1 MRKTRNHRGGG
12 LGQTYTF
19 NSTPLVAGVDTGLSF
34 KPESSC
40 MASMR
45 PGTIVG
51 APLGNGGLPGMGGG
65 GRRKRGTRRR
75 NGKKQGSRRRKQK
88 QKGGRYSFDLSAS
101 TTFGGTPW
109 GSGIPQVMS
118 IPCESARPNPLNLQA
133 GGVGG
138 IDSAFYVA
146 PTAGYT
152 NNPSTWVGAAG
163 APVQIQT
170 PYDAGSMNQACLKTG
185 GGAKRKGTKRSKRT
199 KRKRGSGRR

>member
-12 LGQTYTF
+12 LGQSYTF
-19 NSTPLVAGVDTGLSF
+19 NPTPLVAGADTGISF

-65 GRRKRGTRRR
+65 GRRRRGTRGRKGKKQGTRRR
-75 NGKKQGSRRRKQK
+75 R
-88 QKGGRYSFDLSAS
+88 QKGGRYSFDLSTS
-101 TTFGGTPW
+101 STFGGTPW

-118 IPCESARPNPLNLQA
+118 IPCESARSNPLNLQA

-170 PYDAGSMNQACLKTG
+170 PYDAGAMNQACLKTG
-185 GGAKRKGTKRSKRT
+185 GGR
-199 KRKRGSGRR
+199 RKRATKGKRRGVRK

>member
-12 LGQTYTF
+12 LGQSYTF
-19 NSTPLVAGVDTGLSF
+19 NPTPLVAGADTGISF

-65 GRRKRGTRRR
+65 GRRRRGTRGRKGKKQGTRRR
-75 NGKKQGSRRRKQK
+75 R
-88 QKGGRYSFDLSAS
+88 QKGGRYSFDLSTS
-101 TTFGGTPW
+101 STFGGTPW

-118 IPCESARPNPLNLQA
+118 IPCESARSNPLNLQA

-170 PYDAGSMNQACLKTG
+170 PYDAGAMNQACLKTG
-185 GGAKRKGTKRSKRT
+185 GGR
-199 KRKRGSGRR
+199 RKRATKGKRRGARK